1 MLKYVIIGAGGTGG
15 IIGAYMTKAGKDVTI
30 IARGNHLSAM
40 RKGGLTIEKLWDNG
54 KENIKVNVCDTEN
67 YDGKADVV
75 FVCVKSYSVDEIIP
89 FIKKISH
96 KDTVVIPILNVYGT
110 GAVMQKK
117 LPDLLVTD
125 GCIYVSANI
134 KTPGVI
140 LQHGKICKVL
150 FGTRDHLNENRLL
163 ETIAE
168 DLRDSGIEGVL
179 SDNIQKDALQ
189 KFSYVSPMGA
199 AGMYFDATAGDFQ
212 HEGPEREMFKG
223 LVKEVENL
231 AEAMGIIYEEDLAE
245 VNLKILEGLAPEATT
260 SMQRDIYQGKA
271 SEADGLIFQMVHMG
285 KEYGVKMPN
294 YEKAAEKI
302 AAILNQQ

>member
-96 KDTVVIPILNVYGT
+96 KDTVVIPVLNVYGT
-110 GAVMQKK
+110 GAVMQKS
-117 LPDLLVTD
+117 LPDVLVTD

-150 FGTRDHLNENRLL
+150 FGTRDHSNGNRLL
-163 ETIAE
+163 ATIAE
-168 DLRDSGIEGVL
+168 DLQDSGIEGVL

-199 AGMYFDATAGDFQ
+199 AGMYFDAKAGDFQ

-223 LVKEVENL
+223 LVGEVEKL
-231 AEAMGIIYEEDLAE
+231 AEAMGIVYEEDLAE
-245 VNLKILEGLAPEATT
+245 VNFKILQGLAPEATT

-271 SEADGLIFQMVHMG
+271 SEADGLIFQVVRMG

>member
-15 IIGAYMTKAGKDVTI
+15 IIGAYMTKAGKNVTI

-40 RKGGLTIEKLWDNG
+40 RKDGLTIEKLWNNE
-54 KENIKVNVCDTEN
+54 KENIKVNVCDTESYN
-67 YDGKADVV
+67 GKADVV

-89 FIKKISH
+89 FIEKISH
-96 KDTVVIPILNVYGT
+96 KDTVVIPVLNVYGT
-110 GAVMQKK
+110 GAVMQKS
-117 LPDLLVTD
+117 LPDVLVTD

-140 LQHGKICKVL
+140 LQHGKICRIL

-168 DLRDSGIEGVL
+168 DLRDSGIDGIL

-223 LVKEVENL
+223 LIKEVENL

-271 SEADGLIFQMVHMG
+271 SEVDGLIFQMVRMG
-285 KEYGVKMPN
+285 KEHGVKTPN

>member
-75 FVCVKSYSVDEIIP
+75 FVCVKNYSVDEIIP

-150 FGTRDHLNENRLL
+150 FGTRDHSNGNRLL
-163 ETIAE
+163 ATIAE
-168 DLRDSGIEGVL
+168 DLQDSGIEGVL

-199 AGMYFDATAGDFQ
+199 AGMYFDAKAGDFQ

-223 LVKEVENL
+223 LVGEVEKL
-231 AEAMGIIYEEDLAE
+231 ADAMGIVYEEDLAE
-245 VNLKILEGLAPEATT
+245 VNFKILQGLAPEATT

-271 SEADGLIFQMVHMG
+271 SEADGLIFQVVRMG

>member
-140 LQHGKICKVL
+140 LQHGKICRIL

-168 DLRDSGIEGVL
+168 DLRTAASTVYYLTIFKKML
-179 SDNIQKDALQ
+179 FRNFLMCRLWALPACILTLRRET
-189 KFSYVSPMGA
+189 FS
-199 AGMYFDATAGDFQ
+199 T
-212 HEGPEREMFKG
+212 KG
-223 LVKEVENL
+223 LKERCSK
-231 AEAMGIIYEEDLAE
+231 GW
-245 VNLKILEGLAPEATT
+245 
-260 SMQRDIYQGKA
+260 
-271 SEADGLIFQMVHMG
+271 
-285 KEYGVKMPN
+285 
-294 YEKAAEKI
+294 
-302 AAILNQQ
+302 

>member
-15 IIGAYMTKAGKDVTI
+15 IIGAYMTKAGKNVTI

-40 RKGGLTIEKLWDNG
+40 RKDGLTIEKLWNNE
-54 KENIKVNVCDTEN
+54 KENIKVNVCDTESYN
-67 YDGKADVV
+67 GKADVV

-89 FIKKISH
+89 FIEKISH
-96 KDTVVIPILNVYGT
+96 KDTVVIPVLNVYGT
-110 GAVMQKK
+110 GAVMQKS
-117 LPDLLVTD
+117 LPDVLVTD

-150 FGTRDHLNENRLL
+150 FGTRDHSNGNRLL
-163 ETIAE
+163 ATIAE
-168 DLRDSGIEGVL
+168 DLQDSGIEGVL

-199 AGMYFDATAGDFQ
+199 AGMYFDAKAGDFQ

-223 LVKEVENL
+223 LVGEVEKL
-231 AEAMGIIYEEDLAE
+231 AEAMGIVYEEDLAE
-245 VNLKILEGLAPEATT
+245 VNFKILQGLAPEATT

-271 SEADGLIFQMVHMG
+271 SEADGLIFQVVRMG
-285 KEYGVKMPN
+285 KEHGVKTPN

>member
-1 MLKYVIIGAGGTGG
+1 
-15 IIGAYMTKAGKDVTI
+15 
-30 IARGNHLSAM
+30 M
-40 RKGGLTIEKLWDNG
+40 RKDGLTIEKLWNNE
-54 KENIKVNVCDTEN
+54 KENIKVNVCDTESYN
-67 YDGKADVV
+67 GKADVV

-89 FIKKISH
+89 FIEKISH
-96 KDTVVIPILNVYGT
+96 KDTVVIPVLNVYGT
-110 GAVMQKK
+110 GAVMQKS
-117 LPDLLVTD
+117 LPDVLVTD

-150 FGTRDHLNENRLL
+150 FGTRDHSNGNRLL
-163 ETIAE
+163 ATIAE
-168 DLRDSGIEGVL
+168 DLQDSGIEGVL

-199 AGMYFDATAGDFQ
+199 AGMYFDAKAGDFQ

-223 LVKEVENL
+223 LVGEVEKL
-231 AEAMGIIYEEDLAE
+231 AEAMGIVYEEDLAE
-245 VNLKILEGLAPEATT
+245 VNFKILQGLAPEATT

-271 SEADGLIFQMVHMG
+271 SEADGLIFQVVRMG
-285 KEYGVKMPN
+285 KEHGVKTPN